1 MKAQHDMVSPLK
13 AKTEPLSEKN
23 QLIIDISE
31 QYSRVL
37 V

>member
-1 MKAQHDMVSPLK
+1 MKAQHDIVSPLK
-13 AKTEPLSEKN
+13 AKNEEKKYI
-23 QLIIDISE
+23 IIDISK

>member
-1 MKAQHDMVSPLK
+1 MKAQHDIVSPLK
-13 AKTEPLSEKN
+13 NEEKKYI
-23 QLIIDISE
+23 IIDISK

>member
-1 MKAQHDMVSPLK
+1 MKAQHDIVSPLK
-13 AKTEPLSEKN
+13 ANKKYI
-23 QLIIDISE
+23 IIDISK

>member
-1 MKAQHDMVSPLK
+1 MKAQHDIVSPLK
-13 AKTEPLSEKN
+13 ANRNEEKKYI
-23 QLIIDISE
+23 IIDISK